1 MGKQEKYGGGGGWKS
16 KEMWLRWWRE
26 IKRNVAVWGRGNRNL
41 VVVGGG
47 GGGKTIEMW
56 WLYIAS
62 LFKKLC

>member
-1 MGKQEKYGGGGGWKS
+1 
-16 KEMWLRWWRE
+16 MWWRWWRE
-26 IKRNVAVWGRGNRNL
+26 IKRNVAVGGGNRNV

-62 LFKKLC
+62 LFKKLCLKKLSVGSM

>member
-1 MGKQEKYGGGGGWKS
+1 
-16 KEMWLRWWRE
+16 MWWRLWRE
-26 IKRNVAVWGRGNRNL
+26 IKRNVAVGEVGNRNV

-56 WLYIAS
+56 WWYIAS

>member
-16 KEMWLRWWRE
+16 KEMWWRWWRE
-26 IKRNVAVWGRGNRNL
+26 IKRNVAVGGRNRN
-41 VVVGGG
+41 VMVVGDG

-62 LFKKLC
+62 LFTKLC